1 MVISW
6 CFFKNNIDKIYIFK
20 GERKYNYGLITG
32 REISY
37 FGYRR
42 NNKNEQRLCFNNSIN
57 ARNQLYCYA
66 INLWSNRKRMNMGVY
81 YIKKR
86 KINLN
91 IFINNNV

>member
-1 MVISW
+1 MFDILVLDIDNGYIMM
-6 CFFKNNIDKIYIFK
+6 FLKNNIDKIYIFK

-66 INLWSNRKRMNMGVY
+66 INL
-81 YIKKR
+81 
-86 KINLN
+86 
-91 IFINNNV
+91 